1 MKAILSVYD
10 KTGVVAF
17 GKKLSESGVNII
29 STGGTYKQLSDSK
42 IEVTSVK
49 EVTGF
54 PEILD
59 GRVKTLHP
67 KIYGG
72 LLARR
77 DNKDDITQISDHSI
91 STIDLVAVNLYPFS
105 ETISNPNC
113 TLDDA
118 LENIDIGGPSMLRA
132 AAKNFKDVIVIVDPN
147 DYDQVADNIEKN
159 GLNGVDFSYRK
170 YLAHKAFEH
179 VSQYDRIISNY
190 LDENRHDQS
199 ESFSNNLNKVSTLR
213 YGENPHQSASLY
225 KHPESSTGIANAN
238 KLHGKDLSFNNI
250 LDADAAW
257 NIVSDFDDTAAVVV
271 KHNNPCGLAVNK
283 DQASAYKLAFEGD
296 PVSAYGGILGFNR
309 KVNLETARA
318 FKSVFYEVIVAPGYD
333 QEALDL
339 LTKRKNLRILE
350 VEQDTSSTGQVEI
363 RNISGGVLIQDIDV
377 KRADRNTWTVVTEK
391 PPSKEQLDDLAF
403 AWTTVKHVKSNAI
416 VLAKNNQLL
425 GMGSGQPNRLNSIH
439 LAVRAAG
446 DSSSG
451 SVLASDAFFP
461 FADNIELASKAGVS
475 AFIQPG
481 GSIRDDQTI
490 EAANKLGLSMVFTH
504 MRHFKH

>member
-1 MKAILSVYD
+1 MRAILSVYD
-10 KTGVVAF
+10 KTGVIDL
-17 GKKLSESGVNII
+17 GKKLSDSGMEII

-42 IEVTSVK
+42 VVVTAVK
-49 EVTGF
+49 DITGF

-77 DNKDDITQISDHSI
+77 DNEDDMAQISNHSI
-91 STIDLVAVNLYPFS
+91 FTIDLVAVNLYPFS
-105 ETISNPNC
+105 DAISKENC
-113 TLDDA
+113 TLEDA

-132 AAKNFKDVIVIVDPN
+132 AAKNFKDVIVIVDPA
-147 DYDQVADNIEKN
+147 DYDRVAGNIEKN
-159 GLNGVDFSYRK
+159 GLNGVDFNYRK
-170 YLAHKAFEH
+170 YLAHKAFDH
-179 VSQYDRIISNY
+179 VSEYDRIISNY
-190 LDENRHDQS
+190 LDENRHDEPKS
-199 ESFSNNLNKVSTLR
+199 YSNSLNKVSTLR

-225 KHPESSTGIANAN
+225 RDPECSKGIANAN

-283 DQASAYKLAFEGD
+283 EQALAYELAFEGD

-309 KVNLETARA
+309 KVNLETAKA

-333 QEALDL
+333 PEALDL

-350 VEQDTSSTGQVEI
+350 VEQDISLTGQVEI
-363 RNISGGVLIQDIDV
+363 RNISGGALIQDIDV
-377 KRADRNTWTVVTEK
+377 KRADRDSWTVVTEK
-391 PPSKEQLDDLAF
+391 HPTKQQLDDLAF
-403 AWTTVKHVKSNAI
+403 AWSAVKHVKSNAI
-416 VLAKNNQLL
+416 VLAKNNQLV

-446 DSSSG
+446 DSSLG

-490 EAANKLGLSMVFTH
+490 EAANKLNLSMVFTH